1 MRTSRVETIA
11 NYAFLVFGAFVVL
24 VPVVWFVL
32 TALSPE
38 RSGLLDLSHLSFT
51 NFPTAWRQANLN
63 HTLTA
68 SAVITVGAVVIQA
81 LLAILSGYG
90 FGVLGVAG
98 DRVLFP
104 VVLLGLMVSL
114 EAIIVPLYY
123 QLHTIGL
130 TDNWFGMILIHV
142 GTSVPFGT
150 FWMRAVFRAVPE
162 ALVDAARIDGGN
174 SWQVL
179 WHVLYPIAKPGVLTL
194 CLLNFMWT
202 WNDYFLS
209 LVFLSSPDRVT
220 ATVALGSFQSL
231 HTTSVNLLAAA
242 SLIVSTPVVVLY
254 LFFQRRFIQGVVSG
268 ALKDT

>member
-1 MRTSRVETIA
+1 MRSSRAENVL
-11 NYAFLVFGAFVVL
+11 NHVFLLAGAFVVL
-24 VPVVWFVL
+24 LPVTWFVF
-32 TALSPE
+32 TALSPNQAGIIE
-38 RSGLLDLSHLSFT
+38 LSHLSFE
-51 NFPTAWRQANLN
+51 NFPAAWRQANLS

-68 SAVITVGAVVIQA
+68 SVVITTGAVVLQA
-81 LLAILSGYG
+81 LLAITSGYA
-90 FGVLGVAG
+90 FGVLGVVG

-104 VVLLGLMVSL
+104 LVLLGLMVSL

-123 QLHTIGL
+123 QLHGIGL
-130 TDNWFGMILIHV
+130 TDSWLGMILIHA

-150 FWMRAVFRAVPE
+150 FWMRAVFRAIPPQ
-162 ALVDAARIDGGN
+162 LVDAARVDGGN

-179 WHVLYPIAKPGVLTL
+179 WYVLVPMAKPGVLTL

-220 ATVALGSFQSL
+220 ATVALGNFQGL

-242 SLIVSTPVVVLY
+242 SLMISAPVVLLY
-254 LFFQRRFIQGVVSG
+254 LFFQRHFIQGVVSG
-268 ALKDT
+268 ALKDA